1 MQKYR
6 QRIKMAIK
14 PYFAYANEKVKQRH
28 RKRKKILFKRRYSLR
43 SDKIRLFLKKQKYR
57 TRRVCGDKKICP
69 LVNCYLIDSMPIA
82 DFFWCRFYFERQR

>member
-28 RKRKKILFKRRYSLR
+28 KNAKKIFFKRRYSLR
-43 SDKIRLFLKKQKYR
+43 SDKIRLFFKSKNTEQGVCEETKKY
-57 TRRVCGDKKICP
+57 VH
-69 LVNCYLIDSMPIA
+69 
-82 DFFWCRFYFERQR
+82 W